1 MTDLGGTLRRKWR
14 ELILEGLAVLFGVL
28 LALAADSW
36 ADGHDA
42 ARVEAAYLVALREE
56 LLANSDL
63 VAAQLERTRTRLEE
77 GEMFLAE
84 VVHTRPGDGIGPDE
98 VNEMLLEVGPYRRR
112 SYQRGALDDLLTAG
126 GMELVRSDEIRR
138 EILRYA
144 RLLEQESV
152 SQEAAFDFWENQMSP
167 YYYEHASLAG
177 FLPWA
182 RELGTPPIEDV
193 DLSAFAGSTK
203 YSNLLIERVVRD
215 RTLEGAAEELRDHI
229 LQLASRLE
237 HVSR

>member
-1 MTDLGGTLRRKWR
+1 MTELGGTLRRKWR
-14 ELILEGLAVLFGVL
+14 ELLLEGLAVLFGVL

-36 ADGHDA
+36 ANGQDA

-56 LLANSDL
+56 LLANSEL
-63 VAAQLERTRTRLEE
+63 VAAQLERTRTRVEE
-77 GEMFLAE
+77 GRTYLAE
-84 VVHTRPGDGIGPDE
+84 VVHTRPGDQIGTDE
-98 VNEMLLEVGPYRRR
+98 VNGMLLQVGPYRRM

-126 GMELVRSDEIRR
+126 GMELVRSEEIRR

-152 SQEAAFDFWENQMSP
+152 RQEAALDFWEDQMSP

-182 RELGTPPIEDV
+182 GELGTPPAEDLDV
-193 DLSAFAGSTK
+193 SAFAGSTR
-203 YSNLLIERVVRD
+203 YSNLLIERIVRD
-215 RTLEGAAEELRDHI
+215 QTLGDATEELGDNI
-229 LQLASRLE
+229 LELASRLE
-237 HVSR
+237 DVAR